1 MSPGSD
7 KHSLSWL
14 CVKLRWL
21 LKQSLTCNAADDQ
34 VRLASFYS
42 CIHLKQI
49 LAEMCFGKK
58 ITYAT
63 LGKVVVE
70 SKNMLAVVEA
80 LDVVAPGGVVGAPGH
95 YDDDVVT
102 SYHVDG
108 APYNIY
114 GLAH

>member
-1 MSPGSD
+1 M
-7 KHSLSWL
+7 
-14 CVKLRWL
+14 

-34 VRLASFYS
+34 VRVASFYP
-42 CIHLKQI
+42 CIHLKHQI
-49 LAEMCFGKK
+49 KVVLKCVLPKK

>member
-1 MSPGSD
+1 MLQMTKFVWHRS
-7 KHSLSWL
+7 
-14 CVKLRWL
+14 
-21 LKQSLTCNAADDQ
+21 T
-34 VRLASFYS
+34 LASTLNRFW
-42 CIHLKQI
+42 LKCV
-49 LAEMCFGKK
+49 LGKNL
-58 ITYAT
+58 TYAT

>member
-1 MSPGSD
+1 MLQMTKFVWHRS
-7 KHSLSWL
+7 
-14 CVKLRWL
+14 
-21 LKQSLTCNAADDQ
+21 T
-34 VRLASFYS
+34 LASTLNRFW
-42 CIHLKQI
+42 LKCV
-49 LAEMCFGKK
+49 LGKD

-63 LGKVVVE
+63 LGKVVVK

-102 SYHVDG
+102 SYHVDE